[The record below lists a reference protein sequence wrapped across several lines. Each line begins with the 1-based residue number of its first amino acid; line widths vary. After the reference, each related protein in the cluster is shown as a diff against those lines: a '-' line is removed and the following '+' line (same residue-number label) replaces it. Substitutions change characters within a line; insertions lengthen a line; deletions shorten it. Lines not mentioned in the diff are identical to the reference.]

1 MTCDLWG
8 MVIILDKC
16 SELYKTPSTEL
27 QLTANFVIT
36 PESLVILL
44 CIMLYSDSTQ
54 RQSDLLLISW
64 VYGLL
69 SKNNMQLRNI

>member
-16 SELYKTPSTEL
+16 YELYKTPSMGL
-27 QLTANFVIT
+27 QLTANFAIT

-54 RQSDLLLISW
+54 RQSDLLLIS
-64 VYGLL
+64 
-69 SKNNMQLRNI
+69 